1 LLTVRTGTAAYERAL
16 VYDYSGRLIRSYQ
29 ISGQP
34 MFEIDL
40 SGYANGLYVLSLI
53 GNVDIQTI
61 KVIKGE

>member
-1 LLTVRTGTAAYERAL
+1 
-16 VYDYSGRLIRSYQ
+16 
-29 ISGQP
+29 

-53 GNVDIQTI
+53 GNDEIETI